1 MRRLSITLLL
11 FATLAAA
18 QDTAPHGKW
27 RALFF
32 RVSQAALAA
41 GNGADVVSS
50 VGRQEINPVL
60 GRGQFGG
67 GQIAIKAAIVG
78 GIMLGQE
85 IVARKMPA
93 LRPVLTVSNFG
104 MAGYLG
110 WRANENLNF
119 PKVGGLMATPAQS
132 MISTR

>member
-1 MRRLSITLLL
+1 MRRLTISILLC
-11 FATLAAA
+11 TSLAMA
-18 QDTAPHGKW
+18 QDSAPHGKLK
-27 RALFF
+27 RILF

-41 GNGADVVSS
+41 GNGADALSS

-78 GIMLGQE
+78 GIMIGQE
-85 IVARKMPA
+85 IVARRLPA
-93 LRPVLTVSNFG
+93 VSPAFAASNFA

-110 WRANENLNF
+110 WRANQNLGF
-119 PKVGGLMATPAQS
+119 PKVGAIAAAPAQS
-132 MISTR
+132 INSTR